1 MGVKPAGAPAS
12 DLDLAP
18 EEVQTRRRIPW
29 YRTRLDR
36 QLLAELNRRSD
47 LLGLAQTLGFLG
59 TLTAT
64 GAAAWYASLHLAW
77 PWFVLAAFVHGTGYN
92 FIINGFHELCHSSV
106 FRTKWLNGFFLHVLS
121 FLGWY
126 NPVQFW
132 ASHSEHHK
140 YTLYPPEDGE
150 VVLPVYM
157 TLKGYLRGAVV
168 DFWGAWHR
176 IRGVFRRGV
185 LGQTSPG
192 WETVLFPPEEV
203 EKRRR
208 LFRWDRV
215 LLGGHAAILA
225 GSLYLGW
232 WQLPLLLTFA
242 SFYGRWLFLLCNSSQ
257 HIGLSDEIP
266 DFRLNSRTF
275 LLNPVVRFLYWHMNY
290 HIEHHMYAAV
300 PCYRLG
306 RLHRAI
312 RHDLPPCPRGLIA
325 TWREIA
331 AIQKRQ
337 KREPGY
343 QHVPELPAGAGAPA
357 P

>member
-1 MGVKPAGAPAS
+1 M
-12 DLDLAP
+12 
-18 EEVQTRRRIPW
+18 
-29 YRTRLDR
+29 
-36 QLLAELNRRSD
+36 
-47 LLGLAQTLGFLG
+47 
-59 TLTAT
+59 
-64 GAAAWYASLHLAW
+64 
-77 PWFVLAAFVHGTGYN
+77 
-92 FIINGFHELCHSSV
+92 CHSSV
-106 FRTKWLNGFFLHVLS
+106 FRTRWLNRFFLHVLS

-126 NPVQFW
+126 NPVHFW
-132 ASHSEHHK
+132 ASHAEHHK

-157 TLKGYLRGAVV
+157 TMKGYLRGAVV
-168 DFWGAWHR
+168 DFRGAWYR

-185 LGQTSPG
+185 LGLLNPG
-192 WETVLFPPEEV
+192 WETILFPPEEMD
-203 EKRRR
+203 RQRR
-208 LFRWDRV
+208 LFLWDQV
-215 LLGGHAAILA
+215 LLAGHATILA

-232 WQLPLLLTFA
+232 WQLPVLLTFA

-257 HIGLSDEIP
+257 HIGLSDEVP

-312 RHDLPPCPRGLIA
+312 RHDLPPSPRGLIA
-325 TWREIA
+325 TWRQIA

-343 QHVPELPAGAGAPA
+343 QHVPELPSTAGAPA